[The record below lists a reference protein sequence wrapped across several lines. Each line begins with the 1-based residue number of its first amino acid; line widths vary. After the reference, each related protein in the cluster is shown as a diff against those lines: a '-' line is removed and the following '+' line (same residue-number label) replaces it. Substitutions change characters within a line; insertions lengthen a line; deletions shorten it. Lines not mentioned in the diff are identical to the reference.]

1 MEENKKSGWLMGGN
15 VMIEKA
21 KKNKNAQRI
30 LISISFLIVS
40 CEARGWSGKRDGDD
54 EMIDFDS
61 NINVI

>member
-1 MEENKKSGWLMGGN
+1 MGGK

-40 CEARGWSGKRDGDD
+40 CETGGWSDKRDEDD
-54 EMIDFDS
+54 EMIEFW
-61 NINVI
+61 